1 MMRFEVLPLAEALAL
16 VRAPRPRLQLVPS
29 PGLAL
34 TEAQETAFER
44 AHQRGPIVCLYTHD
58 VLGLTHATCSICQ
71 RLRAEGRRHACTS
84 NPWET

>member
-1 MMRFEVLPLAEALAL
+1 MRFERIPLADALAL
-16 VRAPRPRLQLVPS
+16 VRAPRPKLRLVLTP
-29 PGLAL
+29 PPAL
-34 TEAQETAFER
+34 SEGQVAAFER

-58 VLGLTHATCSICQ
+58 VLGLTHVTCPICQ